1 MGMEVIKDKEEY
13 LRIIVQA
20 AALYKENLLNKN
32 MLIIYEKQ
40 QKQYFCLNILFLE
53 RQFLHL
59 TGVRTTNNIS
69 SKDFFQKCI
78 SRKLTVKDFEVEDTW
93 TTTKKMNVIIPAMS
107 IYKNA
112 KMVGDFQSN
121 GTYGKLYT
129 EKVVGNER
137 GCLGF
142 KLDDK
147 SNYMVPNTLLQE
159 DIRDITT
166 KSNKLVAIY
175 MKDAKEP
182 LYNHICYLAKSIKLE
197 EYCWTKEIEEKIVDK
212 EDLIIDFKRTEVVQG
227 INKKKKKKPKKATI

>member
-1 MGMEVIKDKEEY
+1 MEVIKDKKEY

-40 QKQYFCLNILFLE
+40 KKQYFYLDILFLK

-59 TGVRTTNNIS
+59 TGVETNNIS
-69 SKDFFQKCI
+69 SKDFFEKCI
-78 SRKLTVKDFEVEDTW
+78 NRKLTVEDFGVEDTW
-93 TTTKKMNVIIPAMS
+93 TTTKKMNVIIPTMS

-121 GTYGKLYT
+121 STCGKLYT
-129 EKVVGNER
+129 EKIVGNER

-142 KLDDK
+142 KLDEK
-147 SNYMVPNTLLQE
+147 SNYMIPNTLLQE

-166 KSNKLVAIY
+166 KSNKLMAIY
-175 MKDAKEP
+175 MKDVKDP
-182 LYNHICYLAKSIKLE
+182 LYNHMCYLAKGIELE
-197 EYCWTKEIEEKIVDK
+197 ECCWNKEIEEKIADK
-212 EDLIIDFKRTEVVQG
+212 ENLIIDFKRAELV
-227 INKKKKKKPKKATI
+227 